1 MYTLLNAHLDRER
14 VIPVNRPAPP
24 DCYKRLFENAPDALL
39 LVDDQGTI
47 QLANNAA
54 QQLFCTD
61 IPTLEKR
68 SLESLLTLW
77 EDTLPSEQFARLRS
91 EKASR
96 NTITLVP
103 RMDDNPLDCE
113 WTSTV
118 FEDQKG
124 ELLILLSFRDISA
137 VMSAY
142 RRALESEALAAQ
154 LASHDF
160 LTGLLNR
167 RGFMDFLENELER
180 AKRTGAHTGLFM
192 MDLDHFKQVNDQYG
206 HARGDWLLQEVSV
219 LMSES
224 LREYDILARFAGDE
238 FIMLLPETTQSEAVA
253 IAERLRHIME
263 SHSFEFDRTAMK
275 ITTSL
280 GVVSAPSNFELPPE
294 TLISAVDKALYLAKA
309 SRNSVYYLPLQEITK

>member
-1 MYTLLNAHLDRER
+1 M
-14 VIPVNRPAPP
+14 NRPVRP
-24 DCYKRLFENAPDALL
+24 DCYKSLFENTRDALL
-39 LVDDQGTI
+39 LVDAKGKI
-47 QLANNAA
+47 QLANKAA
-54 QQLFCTD
+54 QQLFCTE
-61 IPTLEKR
+61 IPTLEAMC
-68 SLESLLTLW
+68 LESLLTLW
-77 EDTLPSEQFARLRS
+77 ADTPPSEQIARLRS

-96 NTITLVP
+96 NTITLVTP
-103 RMDDNPLDCE
+103 LGDDPLECE
-113 WTSTV
+113 WISTS
-118 FEDQKG
+118 FEDEQGK
-124 ELLILLSFRDISA
+124 LVFLLSFRDISE

-142 RRALESEALAAQ
+142 RSALESEALATQ
-154 LASHDF
+154 MASHDF

-180 AKRTGAHTGLFM
+180 AKRTGAHTGLVM

-238 FIMLLPETTQSEAVA
+238 FIMLLPETTQSEALA
-253 IAERLRHIME
+253 IAERLRHIIG

-309 SRNSVYYLPLQEITK
+309 SRNSVYYLPLQEIIK